1 MYTHQSLQQNI
12 LKDYV
17 AASDE
22 GFVADI
28 SGKKDDHEGV

>member
-12 LKDYV
+12 LKGY
-17 AASDE
+17 ATASDE